1 MITVSGLSV
10 RHLRDVSLTVT
21 QGALTVV
28 LGANGSG
35 KSTLLSTVAG
45 LVAPEKGS
53 VTTSSRPNMLMQE
66 SEYVLFGQT
75 PLEELLLS
83 YPNPD
88 DRLIDC
94 ARDVLCRYGMNPEGA
109 VATLSFGQKRKLAL
123 LTTLF
128 PPSNVLLLDEP
139 TAGLDPSERIRF
151 RNLISEL
158 SEDRIVL
165 LSTHIVSDI
174 EYIAGD
180 ILLMKD
186 GCLSISGTAEELIN
200 SMPEPVWSCTVPK
213 SRIDACLKA
222 YKVANVKTIP
232 VGAELRIVSRG
243 RPTEDAVRV
252 EPTLEDVFLCYFGE
266 RTGDSDGTV

>member
-10 RHLRDVSLTVT
+10 RHLRDVSLTVP
-21 QGALTVV
+21 QGGLTLV

-45 LVAPEKGS
+45 VVAPEKGS

-128 PPSNVLLLDEP
+128 PPSDVLLLDEP
-139 TAGLDPSERIRF
+139 TAGLDWPSVKELIATLMDF
-151 RNLISEL
+151 RGGCSLLIATHDVRPFL
-158 SEDRIVL
+158 SL
-165 LSTHIVSDI
+165 L
-174 EYIAGD
+174 
-180 ILLMKD
+180 KD
-186 GCLSISGTAEELIN
+186 GDSFLFLYRG
-200 SMPEPVWSCTVPK
+200 K
-213 SRIDACLKA
+213 ACL
-222 YKVANVKTIP
+222 Y
-232 VGAELRIVSRG
+232 
-243 RPTEDAVRV
+243 
-252 EPTLEDVFLCYFGE
+252 PTLDEARKALSSHPEYGLFPF
-266 RTGDSDGTV
+266 

>member
-1 MITVSGLSV
+1 MKKKIS
-10 RHLRDVSLTVT
+10 
-21 QGALTVV
+21 
-28 LGANGSG
+28 
-35 KSTLLSTVAG
+35 
-45 LVAPEKGS
+45 
-53 VTTSSRPNMLMQE
+53 
-66 SEYVLFGQT
+66 
-75 PLEELLLS
+75 LLL
-83 YPNPD
+83 
-88 DRLIDC
+88 
-94 ARDVLCRYGMNPEGA
+94 A
-109 VATLSFGQKRKLAL
+109 LAL
-123 LTTLF
+123 EPIPNILI
-128 PPSNVLLLDEP
+128 LDEP

-232 VGAELRIVSRG
+232 GGAELRIVSKG
-243 RPTEDAVRV
+243 RPAEDAVRV
-252 EPTLEDVFLCYFGE
+252 DPTLEDVFLCYFGE